1 MTTKFT
7 SFPNQLPHLLR
18 VFLMKSLTR
27 EHVDLVVYIHLPM
40 RSCLRASLPMSSR
53 NEVVCERGRRGVC
66 IVAFGSLQAGSGR
79 ILRFSISYPPS
90 RRNRNIYNR
99 KLYLCAG
106 IVQTQAVYHLKQ
118 PPLVGGSSPCLV
130 PASIVLRSL
139 SLRFML
145 RVRLRLLIIFLP
157 VLLLGGVALAVLVD
171 AQTLLAAILFL
182 L

>member
-1 MTTKFT
+1 
-7 SFPNQLPHLLR
+7 
-18 VFLMKSLTR
+18 
-27 EHVDLVVYIHLPM
+27 
-40 RSCLRASLPMSSR
+40 MSSR
-53 NEVVCERGRRGVC
+53 NEVVCEGDRRGIC

-118 PPLVGGSSPCLV
+118 PPLVGGPSPCLV